1 MNGTGGSTFGT
12 GGSAF
17 GAYRFWGIAFALA
30 GTVSFAFRP
39 ILIKLAYEVTT
50 AGAHPVSATTL
61 LFLRMMLSLPFF
73 LAMAWW
79 FRRGAPI
86 LRRDWGGIVGLGFL
100 GYYLAS
106 LLDFIGLQYVSA
118 GVGRLIMFLYPTL
131 VIILSAFFLAKP
143 PTRREL
149 ASLAITYSGI
159 ALVLSSQIS
168 SAPESRMFVFGA
180 LLIFASAMCYAV
192 YLVTGSQLVKRVGSI
207 RFTAYTMIVSTVPA
221 VVQFL
226 ILESPAA
233 LDLPA
238 NLWWIAIV
246 LATVCTV
253 LPVFLVAEAL
263 KRIGANH
270 FALIGALGPVTTVL
284 ADFALLEGS
293 LTIAQ
298 ILGGALVVSGVLLVS
313 LKRN

>member
-1 MNGTGGSTFGT
+1 MSV
-12 GGSAF
+12 SSRADAS
-17 GAYRFWGIAFALA
+17 AYRFWGIAFALA

-39 ILIKLAYEVTT
+39 ILIKLAYAET
-50 AGAHPVSATTL
+50 ASAHSVSATTL
-61 LFLRMMLSLPFF
+61 LFLRMTLSLPFF

-79 FRRGAPI
+79 MRRNNPSAAPI
-86 LRRDWGGIVGLGFL
+86 ARRDWLGIVGLGFL
-100 GYYLAS
+100 GYYFAS
-106 LLDFIGLQYVSA
+106 LLDFLGLQYVSA

-131 VIILSAFFLAKP
+131 VVILSAVFLKKN
-143 PTRREL
+143 PTLRQL
-149 ASLAITYSGI
+149 AALAITYSGI

-168 SAPESRMFVFGA
+168 AAPEHRSFVFGA

-192 YLVTGSQLVKRVGSI
+192 YLVTGSQLVQRVGSI
-207 RFTAYTMIVSTVPA
+207 RFTAYTMIVSTAPA
-221 VVQFL
+221 VVQFF

-233 LDLPA
+233 LELPA
-238 NLWWIAIV
+238 NLWWIAIA
-246 LATVCTV
+246 LASVCTV

-284 ADFALLEGS
+284 ADFVLLEGALS
-293 LTIAQ
+293 VAQ
-298 ILGGALVVSGVLLVS
+298 MLGGALVISGVLLVS

>member
-1 MNGTGGSTFGT
+1 M
-12 GGSAF
+12 
-17 GAYRFWGIAFALA
+17 
-30 GTVSFAFRP
+30 
-39 ILIKLAYEVTT
+39 LIKLGYS
-50 AGAHPVSATTL
+50 AHPVSATTL
-61 LFLRMMLSLPFF
+61 LFLRMSLSLPFF

-79 FRRGAPI
+79 FRQGGPI
-86 LRRDWGGIVGLGFL
+86 ARRDWLGILGLGFL

-106 LLDFIGLQYVSA
+106 LLDFIGLQYISA

-131 VIILSAFFLAKP
+131 VIILSALFLARP

-149 ASLAITYSGI
+149 AALAITYSGI

-168 SAPESRMFVFGA
+168 PAPENRMVVFGA
-180 LLIFASAMCYAV
+180 LLVFASAMCYAV
-192 YLVTGSQLVKRVGSI
+192 YLVTGSQLIKRVGSV

-221 VVQFL
+221 VVQFCV
-226 ILESPAA
+226 LESPAA
-233 LDLPA
+233 LELPPR
-238 NLWWIAIV
+238 LWWIAIA

-253 LPVFLVAEAL
+253 LPVLLVAESL

-284 ADFALLEGS
+284 ADFLLLDGALGA
-293 LTIAQ
+293 AQ
-298 ILGGALVVSGVLLVS
+298 LLGGALVISGVLLVS

>member
-1 MNGTGGSTFGT
+1 MSGR
-12 GGSAF
+12 
-17 GAYRFWGIAFALA
+17 YRFWGIAFALA
-30 GTVSFAFRP
+30 GTVAFAFRP
-39 ILIKLAYEVTT
+39 VLIKLGYAAY
-50 AGAHPVSATTL
+50 PVSATTL
-61 LFLRMMLSLPFF
+61 LFLRMTLSLPFF

-79 FRRGAPI
+79 MRGGEA
-86 LRRDWGGIVGLGFL
+86 LARRDWLGIIGLGFL

-106 LLDFIGLQYVSA
+106 LLDFLGLQYVSA

-131 VIILSAFFLAKP
+131 VVILSAVFLKKN
-143 PTRREL
+143 PTLREL
-149 ASLAITYSGI
+149 GALAITYTGI

-168 SAPESRMFVFGA
+168 SAPENRAFLFGA

-207 RFTAYTMIVSTVPA
+207 RFTAYTMIVSAFPA
-221 VVQFL
+221 VIQFAV
-226 ILESPAA
+226 LESPAS
-233 LDLPA
+233 LDLPTQ
-238 NLWWIAIV
+238 LWWIAIA

-284 ADFALLEGS
+284 ADFALLEGA
-293 LTIAQ
+293 LTMAQ
-298 ILGGALVVSGVLLVS
+298 ILGGALVISGVLLVT

>member
-1 MNGTGGSTFGT
+1 MSSTGR
-12 GGSAF
+12 SAF
-17 GAYRFWGIAFALA
+17 DAFRFWGIAFALA
-30 GTVSFAFRP
+30 GTISFAFRP
-39 ILIKLAYEVTT
+39 ILIKLGY
-50 AGAHPVSATTL
+50 GAHPVSATTL
-61 LFLRMMLSLPFF
+61 LFLRMTLSLPFF
-73 LAMAWW
+73 LAMAWR

-86 LRRDWGGIVGLGFL
+86 SPRDWAGIVGLGFL

-106 LLDFIGLQYVSA
+106 LLDFIGLQYISA

-131 VIILSAFFLAKP
+131 VILLSAVFLAKP
-143 PTRREL
+143 PTRREII
-149 ASLAITYSGI
+149 SLAITYTGI

-168 SAPESRMFVFGA
+168 AAPESRMFVFGA
-180 LLIFASAMCYAV
+180 LLIFASSMCYAV

-233 LDLPA
+233 LELPA

-284 ADFALLEGS
+284 ADFSLFDGAL
-293 LTIAQ
+293 TVAQ
-298 ILGGALVVSGVLLVS
+298 VLGGALVISGVLLVS

>member
-1 MNGTGGSTFGT
+1 LSGS
-12 GGSAF
+12 
-17 GAYRFWGIAFALA
+17 YRFWGIACALA
-30 GTVSFAFRP
+30 GTIAFAFRP
-39 ILIKLAYEVTT
+39 VLIKLGYS
-50 AGAHPVSATTL
+50 AHPVSATTL
-61 LFLRMMLSLPFF
+61 LFLRMTLSLPFF

-79 FRRGAPI
+79 FRNGGPI
-86 LRRDWGGIVGLGFL
+86 ARRDWLGILGLGFL

-106 LLDFIGLQYVSA
+106 LLDFIGLQYISA

-131 VIILSAFFLAKP
+131 VIILSAVFLAKP

-149 ASLAITYSGI
+149 AALAITYSGI

-168 SAPESRMFVFGA
+168 AAPEHRMAVFGA
-180 LLIFASAMCYAV
+180 LLVFASAMCYAV
-192 YLVTGSQLVKRVGSI
+192 YLVTGSQLIKRVGSV

-221 VVQFL
+221 IIQFCVV
-226 ILESPAA
+226 ESSAA
-233 LDLPA
+233 LALPA
-238 NLWWIAIV
+238 NLWWIVIA

-253 LPVFLVAEAL
+253 LPVFLVAESL

-284 ADFALLEGS
+284 ADFLLLDGALS
-293 LTIAQ
+293 IAQ
-298 ILGGALVVSGVLLVS
+298 ILGGALVISGVLLVS

>member
-1 MNGTGGSTFGT
+1 M
-12 GGSAF
+12 
-17 GAYRFWGIAFALA
+17 FALA
-30 GTVSFAFRP
+30 GTIAFAFRP
-39 ILIKLAYEVTT
+39 ILIKLGYES
-50 AGAHPVSATTL
+50 HPVSATTL
-61 LFLRMMLSLPFF
+61 LFLRMTLSLPFF

-79 FRRGAPI
+79 FRKGGPI
-86 LRRDWGGIVGLGFL
+86 ARRDWFGILGLGFL

-106 LLDFIGLQYVSA
+106 LLDFIGLQYISA

-131 VIILSAFFLAKP
+131 VIILSTIFLAKP

-149 ASLAITYSGI
+149 AALAITYSGI

-168 SAPESRMFVFGA
+168 PAPEHRMAVFGA

-192 YLVTGSQLVKRVGSI
+192 YLVTGSQLIKRVGSV
-207 RFTAYTMIVSTVPA
+207 RFTAYTMIVSSVPA
-221 VVQFL
+221 ILQFCV
-226 ILESPAA
+226 LESSAA
-233 LDLPA
+233 LELPA
-238 NLWWIAIV
+238 RLWWIAIT

-253 LPVFLVAEAL
+253 LPVFLVAESL

-284 ADFALLEGS
+284 ADFLLLDGALS
-293 LTIAQ
+293 IAQ
-298 ILGGALVVSGVLLVS
+298 ILGGALVISGVLLVS